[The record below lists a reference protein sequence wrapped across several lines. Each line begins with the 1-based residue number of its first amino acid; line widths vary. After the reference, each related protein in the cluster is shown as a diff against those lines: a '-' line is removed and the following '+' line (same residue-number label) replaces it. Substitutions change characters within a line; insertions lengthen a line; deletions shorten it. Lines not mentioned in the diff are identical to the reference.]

1 MPANNGRWNSSTLT
15 QRCTFSEKGQ
25 WIPHSQTGWP
35 TNHPTQC
42 VSAPVCLYNTPYG
55 YWKTHITYPIAGA
68 CHHWGAPVCLC
79 NTTYGYWWTHI
90 TYSIAGACHHWGAP
104 VCLCNTTYGYWKT
117 HITYPIAGACF
128 TLWGAQRDYC
138 LLYTDINQPFI
149 HQLKSQVI
157 ELEAKEILSSWKLLC
172 TGDRRGLVQTAPHGL
187 SSGVTQGTVCA
198 AKEIY

>member
-55 YWKTHITYPIAGA
+55 YWKTHITYP
-68 CHHWGAPVCLC
+68 
-79 NTTYGYWWTHI
+79 
-90 TYSIAGACHHWGAP
+90 IAGACHHWGAP